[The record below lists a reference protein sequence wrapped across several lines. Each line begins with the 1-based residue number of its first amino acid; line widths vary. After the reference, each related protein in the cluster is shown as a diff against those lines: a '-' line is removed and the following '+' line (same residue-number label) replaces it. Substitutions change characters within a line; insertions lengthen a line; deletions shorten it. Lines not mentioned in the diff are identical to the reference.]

1 MEVRVKKLQTTIYSI
16 YKVLKLQ
23 EKFGLDVIVIQ
34 KLNCSISRDNN
45 NYSSQLFARIQ
56 LTRITISRIL

>member
-1 MEVRVKKLQTTIYSI
+1 MKEITSI
-16 YKVLKLQ
+16 QNSYIKNVLKLQ
-23 EKFGLDVIVIQ
+23 EKFGLDVIEIQ
-34 KLNCSISRDNN
+34 KLNCSILRDNN